1 MYDIELIL
9 VATMNTNKQNKIE
22 KNKKTKCLFFMVSV
36 AMQLLS
42 NEVLTGVMHAKMNNG
57 ADERPKSQRHPKV
70 GATANA
76 KATSKQAPRAQ
87 KH

>member
-1 MYDIELIL
+1 
-9 VATMNTNKQNKIE
+9 
-22 KNKKTKCLFFMVSV
+22 MVSV